1 MYYEVYVY
9 MRNRYPS
16 YALLGGDFHPSQQC
30 WDVNLRY
37 GTHEF
42 SNPHPESVKGLKNII
57 LTPRVWK
64 GLKTS
69 IHIWI
74 HSWLFRVFEMIF
86 SCFRWLVMA
95 SHG

>member
-9 MRNRYPS
+9 MHNRYPS
-16 YALLGGDFHPSQQC
+16 YALLGGDFHPSQQG

-42 SNPHPESVKGLKNII
+42 SNPHPESVKGIKNINSH
-57 LTPRVWK
+57 LDPFLAFQSLWDDF
-64 GLKTS
+64 L
-69 IHIWI
+69 
-74 HSWLFRVFEMIF
+74 LFPV
-86 SCFRWLVMA
+86 A